1 MKKIFII
8 PVLLLVVAAC
18 KGPGERQGESVTMT
32 DVQLAPPAAEEK
44 ALPEAP
50 DAVRFPPP
58 VVKTDE
64 EIIRNQSRPANK
76 ATDNVDK
83 KIIKEGEIR
92 FKTADIAVTRKAL
105 YASLKKLG
113 GYVAEE
119 SETNESGQKEVTLN
133 VRVPAKNFDQLL
145 TNVSANAEAIDSK
158 NIRIKD
164 VTTEY
169 IDVTTRLTNK
179 KKLEERYLDLL
190 KKGSK
195 ISDLLEIE
203 NKLTE
208 IRSDIESTQGQ
219 LNYMMKQVAYSTLD
233 ITFYTRQTARD
244 NGQTFGYKTKNA
256 FASGWHTLVG
266 LVFGFIAWWPIWLIL
281 GGLIYLFKRWRRN
294 RK

>member
-18 KGPGERQGESVTMT
+18 KGPDESGVERMTMT
-32 DVQLAPPAAEEK
+32 DVQLTPPVANK
-44 ALPEAP
+44 MVSPEAL

-58 VVKTDE
+58 AVIDDYGDQASKTGAAST
-64 EIIRNQSRPANK
+64 I
-76 ATDNVDK
+76 DK

-105 YASLKKLG
+105 YTSLKKLG

-119 SETNESGQKEVTLN
+119 SETNESGRKEITLN

-145 TNVSANAEAIDSK
+145 TSVSANAEAIDSK

-169 IDVTTRLTNK
+169 IDVTTRLANK

-233 ITFYTRQTARD
+233 ITFYTQQTARD
-244 NGQTFGYKTKNA
+244 NGQTFGYKIKNA

-281 GGLIYLFKRWRRN
+281 GGLIYLLKKWRRN
-294 RK
+294 RKK